1 MAQAKFGA
9 GNMLCDTF
17 NELLLLSFAH
27 LQLLMEILQ
36 ERVLSVWVHGLD
48 NGFPVLMLVG
58 LWSFLEIFL
67 LQHMIITTISG
78 I

>member
-9 GNMLCDTF
+9 GNMLWDTF
-17 NELLLLSFAH
+17 NELLLSFAH

-36 ERVLSVWVHGLD
+36 ERALSVWVHGLD
-48 NGFPVLMLVG
+48 NGFPVLVSVG

-67 LQHMIITTISG
+67 LQHMIITTTSG